1 MESLR
6 LVCDRDAQILLQK
19 MESFTASFSSSMDS
33 IKARAEETV
42 QNQGELGRLKSSLT
56 EADAEFVKVLAVKT
70 QKEAKQLVTRGSI
83 SSTRARIQDLQ
94 KSVQVQRARRD
105 EYTAIM
111 SQQSL
116 GHYGSLCKHPLGW
129 DLNRTIQLLVLPS
142 KPYLKFAYWSLL
154 SALFSLAL
162 FTALATSK
170 ETEHQDIDHKREIQE
185 AMLWY
190 NMVLGFKIEGGRGVK
205 FTFNNINLKNPYEE
219 YSFAIR
225 YENDMYTLLACDPQL
240 NDTKQ
245 LIHELNKTNGLFK
258 FVRKLREKFQEAAP
272 HGFLPLPTTL
282 HQETTISVSAPG
294 FSISSDISESS
305 SMTSQTSDEP
315 KRNSKRSRH
324 GRGGRQA
331 IMSPVSVRQSPRF
344 KVNFILIAQRS
355 RISVASI
362 PPSMSVRDEEVEAVF
377 VTFSWANLSYQ

>member
-70 QKEAKQLVTRGSI
+70 QKEAKQLF
-83 SSTRARIQDLQ
+83 
-94 KSVQVQRARRD
+94 KRARRD

-116 GHYGSLCKHPLGW
+116 
-129 DLNRTIQLLVLPS
+129 
-142 KPYLKFAYWSLL
+142 
-154 SALFSLAL
+154 
-162 FTALATSK
+162 ALATSK

-225 YENDMYTLLACDPQL
+225 YENDMYTLLACDPQV

-272 HGFLPLPTTL
+272 HGFLPQPTTL

-294 FSISSDISESS
+294 F
-305 SMTSQTSDEP
+305 
-315 KRNSKRSRH
+315 
-324 GRGGRQA
+324 
-331 IMSPVSVRQSPRF
+331 F
-344 KVNFILIAQRS
+344 NF
-355 RISVASI
+355 
-362 PPSMSVRDEEVEAVF
+362 
-377 VTFSWANLSYQ
+377 

>member
-6 LVCDRDAQILLQK
+6 LICDRDAQIQLQK
-19 MESFTASFSSSMDS
+19 MDSFTASFSISMDS
-33 IKARAEETV
+33 VKARAEETV
-42 QNQGELGRLKSSLT
+42 QNQGKLGSLKSSLK
-56 EADAEFVKVLAVKT
+56 EADGEFVKVLAVKT
-70 QKEAKQLVTRGSI
+70 QKEAKQLVTRDSI
-83 SSTRARIQDLQ
+83 SATRARIQKLQ

-105 EYTAIM
+105 EHAAIM

-116 GHYGSLCKHPLGW
+116 GHYGNLCKHPLGW
-129 DLNRTIQLLVLPS
+129 DLNCTIQLLVLPS
-142 KPYLKFAYWSLL
+142 KPYFSFAYCSVL
-154 SALFSLAL
+154 SALFALAL

-219 YSFAIR
+219 YSFTIR

-272 HGFLPLPTTL
+272 LGFLPQSTTL
-282 HQETTISVSAPG
+282 HQETTISVSAPV
-294 FSISSDISESS
+294 FSDVSESPS
-305 SMTSQTSDEP
+305 TTSQTSDEL
-315 KRNSKRSRH
+315 KRNSKRSKH
-324 GRGGRQA
+324 VRGGRQG
-331 IMSPVSVRQSPRF
+331 IMSPVSVRRSPRF
-344 KVNFILIAQRS
+344 KGKK
-355 RISVASI
+355 
-362 PPSMSVRDEEVEAVF
+362 
-377 VTFSWANLSYQ
+377 

>member
-6 LVCDRDAQILLQK
+6 LICDRDAQIQLQK
-19 MESFTASFSSSMDS
+19 MDSFTASFSNSMDS
-33 IKARAEETV
+33 VKARAEETV
-42 QNQGELGRLKSSLT
+42 QNQGKLGRLKSSLK
-56 EADAEFVKVLAVKT
+56 EADGEFVKVLAVKT
-70 QKEAKQLVTRGSI
+70 QKEAKQLVTRDSI
-83 SSTRARIQDLQ
+83 SATRARIQKLQ

-105 EYTAIM
+105 EHAAIM

-116 GHYGSLCKHPLGW
+116 
-129 DLNRTIQLLVLPS
+129 
-142 KPYLKFAYWSLL
+142 
-154 SALFSLAL
+154 
-162 FTALATSK
+162 
-170 ETEHQDIDHKREIQE
+170 ETEHQDIDHRREIQE

-205 FTFNNINLKNPYEE
+205 FTFNNINLKNPYKE
-219 YSFAIR
+219 YSFTIR

-272 HGFLPLPTTL
+272 LGFLPQSTTL
-282 HQETTISVSAPG
+282 HQETTISVSAPV
-294 FSISSDISESS
+294 FSDVSESPS
-305 SMTSQTSDEP
+305 TTSQTSDEL

-331 IMSPVSVRQSPRF
+331 IMSPVSVRRSPRF
-344 KVNFILIAQRS
+344 KV
-355 RISVASI
+355 
-362 PPSMSVRDEEVEAVF
+362 
-377 VTFSWANLSYQ
+377 T

>member
-1 MESLR
+1 MEWKGTETVRAKMESLR
-6 LVCDRDAQILLQK
+6 LICDRDAQIQLQK
-19 MESFTASFSSSMDS
+19 MDSFTASFSNSMDS
-33 IKARAEETV
+33 VKARAEETV
-42 QNQGELGRLKSSLT
+42 QNQGKLGSLKSSLK
-56 EADAEFVKVLAVKT
+56 EADGEFVKVLAVKT
-70 QKEAKQLVTRGSI
+70 QKEAKQLVTRDSI
-83 SSTRARIQDLQ
+83 SATRARIQKLQ

-105 EYTAIM
+105 EHAAIM

-116 GHYGSLCKHPLGW
+116 
-129 DLNRTIQLLVLPS
+129 
-142 KPYLKFAYWSLL
+142 
-154 SALFSLAL
+154 
-162 FTALATSK
+162 ALATSK

-219 YSFAIR
+219 YSFTIR

-272 HGFLPLPTTL
+272 LGFLPQSTTL
-282 HQETTISVSAPG
+282 HQETAISVSAPV
-294 FSISSDISESS
+294 FSDVSESP
-305 SMTSQTSDEP
+305 SMTSQTSDEL

-324 GRGGRQA
+324 VRGGRQA
-331 IMSPVSVRQSPRF
+331 IMSPVSVRRSPRF
-344 KVNFILIAQRS
+344 KGKK
-355 RISVASI
+355 
-362 PPSMSVRDEEVEAVF
+362 
-377 VTFSWANLSYQ
+377 

>member
-1 MESLR
+1 MEWKGTETVRAKMESLR
-6 LVCDRDAQILLQK
+6 LICDRDAQIQLQK
-19 MESFTASFSSSMDS
+19 MDSFTASFSNSMDS
-33 IKARAEETV
+33 VKARAEETV
-42 QNQGELGRLKSSLT
+42 QNQGKLGSLKSSLK
-56 EADAEFVKVLAVKT
+56 EADGEFVKVLAVKT
-70 QKEAKQLVTRGSI
+70 QKEAKQLVTRDSI
-83 SSTRARIQDLQ
+83 SATRARIQKLQ

-105 EYTAIM
+105 EHAAIM

-116 GHYGSLCKHPLGW
+116 DEISVSLGYACEIDGYIVVLNMTRLGHYGNLCKHPLGW
-129 DLNRTIQLLVLPS
+129 DLNCTIQLLVLPS
-142 KPYLKFAYWSLL
+142 KPYFSFAYCSVL
-154 SALFSLAL
+154 SALFALAL
-162 FTALATSK
+162 FTAFATSK

-219 YSFAIR
+219 YSFTIR

-272 HGFLPLPTTL
+272 LGFWPQSTTL
-282 HQETTISVSAPG
+282 HQETTISVSAPV
-294 FSISSDISESS
+294 FSDVSESP
-305 SMTSQTSDEP
+305 SMTSQTSDEL

-324 GRGGRQA
+324 VRGGRQA
-331 IMSPVSVRQSPRF
+331 IMSPVSVRRSPRF
-344 KVNFILIAQRS
+344 KGKK
-355 RISVASI
+355 
-362 PPSMSVRDEEVEAVF
+362 
-377 VTFSWANLSYQ
+377 

>member
-1 MESLR
+1 MEWKGTETVRAKMESLR
-6 LVCDRDAQILLQK
+6 LICDRDAQIQLQK
-19 MESFTASFSSSMDS
+19 MDSFTASFSNSMDS
-33 IKARAEETV
+33 VKARAEETV
-42 QNQGELGRLKSSLT
+42 QNQGKLGSLKSSLK
-56 EADAEFVKVLAVKT
+56 EADGEFVKVLAVKT
-70 QKEAKQLVTRGSI
+70 QKEAKQLVTRDSI
-83 SSTRARIQDLQ
+83 SATRARIQKLQ

-105 EYTAIM
+105 EHAAIM

-116 GHYGSLCKHPLGW
+116 DEISVSLGYACEIDGYIVV
-129 DLNRTIQLLVLPS
+129 LNMTRLPS
-142 KPYLKFAYWSLL
+142 KPYFSFAYCSVL
-154 SALFSLAL
+154 SALFALAL
-162 FTALATSK
+162 FTAFATSK

-219 YSFAIR
+219 YSFTIR

-272 HGFLPLPTTL
+272 LGFWPQSTTL
-282 HQETTISVSAPG
+282 HQETTISVSAPV
-294 FSISSDISESS
+294 FSDVSESP
-305 SMTSQTSDEP
+305 SMTSQTSDEL

-324 GRGGRQA
+324 VRGGRQA
-331 IMSPVSVRQSPRF
+331 IMSPVSVRRSPRF
-344 KVNFILIAQRS
+344 KV
-355 RISVASI
+355 
-362 PPSMSVRDEEVEAVF
+362 
-377 VTFSWANLSYQ
+377 T

>member
-116 GHYGSLCKHPLGW
+116 
-129 DLNRTIQLLVLPS
+129 
-142 KPYLKFAYWSLL
+142 
-154 SALFSLAL
+154 
-162 FTALATSK
+162 ALATSK

-225 YENDMYTLLACDPQL
+225 YENDMYTLLACDPQV

-272 HGFLPLPTTL
+272 HGFLPQPTTL

-305 SMTSQTSDEP
+305 SKTSQTSDEP
-315 KRNSKRSRH
+315 QRNSKRSRH

-331 IMSPVSVRQSPRF
+331 IMSPVSVRQSPRL
-344 KVNFILIAQRS
+344 KVNFILIA
-355 RISVASI
+355 
-362 PPSMSVRDEEVEAVF
+362 
-377 VTFSWANLSYQ
+377 

>member
-94 KSVQVQRARRD
+94 NSVQVQRPGG
-105 EYTAIM
+105 M
-111 SQQSL
+111 SIQQS
-116 GHYGSLCKHPLGW
+116 S
-129 DLNRTIQLLVLPS
+129 
-142 KPYLKFAYWSLL
+142 
-154 SALFSLAL
+154 
-162 FTALATSK
+162 LATSK

-225 YENDMYTLLACDPQL
+225 YENDMYTLLACDPQV

-272 HGFLPLPTTL
+272 HGFLPQPTTL

-305 SMTSQTSDEP
+305 SKTSQTSDEP
-315 KRNSKRSRH
+315 QRNSKRSRH

-331 IMSPVSVRQSPRF
+331 IMSPVSVRQSPRL
-344 KVNFILIAQRS
+344 KGKR
-355 RISVASI
+355 
-362 PPSMSVRDEEVEAVF
+362 
-377 VTFSWANLSYQ
+377 